1 MSTQFRI
8 RPILR
13 RAGRLEDAAVRAQLR
28 IRPDARRAI
37 LARMVDAGAFDRFRL
52 TLLLQAIDIE
62 IMQGTAAAQR
72 AIAGATEQA
81 FGLGQRFS
89 WIALGTSEGLVGIS
103 RELVRAVVFVTTDQV
118 RDVWGELGSRLKLI
132 IRRAALGVTDP
143 FEAMKSLARVIRDPK
158 TFGRAF
164 WRAETIVRT
173 EVGRAFQIASQDE
186 LERATMAGVEVRKY
200 WLTAHDER
208 VRDTHRQA
216 GLDYVEANAIVWDG
230 LFKVGADEL
239 RYPKDPNGS
248 AGETINCRCVSVPVV
263 IADRRRNG
271 EAA

>member
-1 MSTQFRI
+1 MSTQYRI

-13 RAGRLEDAAVRAQLR
+13 RAGRLEEAAVRAQLR
-28 IRPDARRAI
+28 ILRDARRAI

-81 FGLGQRFS
+81 FGLGRLFS
-89 WIALGTSEGLVGIS
+89 TVALGTPQGLIGVSG
-103 RELVRAVVFVTTDQV
+103 ELLRAVVFVTTDQI

-143 FEAMKSLARVIRDPK
+143 FEAMKALARVIRDPK

-164 WRAETIVRT
+164 WRAEAIVRT
-173 EVGRAFQIASQDE
+173 EVGRAFEIASQAE
-186 LERATMAGVEVRKY
+186 KERAAKAGVKVGKY
-200 WLTAHDER
+200 WLHSGRTVHPRPEHIA
-208 VRDTHRQA
+208 A
-216 GLDYVEANAIVWDG
+216 GETYSLKAPILWNRPFVIAGEN
-230 LFKVGADEL
+230 LM
-239 RYPKDPNGS
+239 YPKDPS
-248 AGETINCRCVSVPVV
+248 ASAANTINCGCTSVPVV
-263 IADRRRNG
+263 L
-271 EAA
+271 ES